1 MDKYLIAID
10 MDGTLLNSKNEVTE
24 RSIEILQ
31 KLAGQGHFVVP
42 ASGRAITLLPKA
54 LDVIENRTYAI
65 TENGAVI
72 WNYTDKTADFCVRM
86 PKGTAVHI
94 LQDVGV
100 YPCYAEV
107 FCDGTAYMEAADVD
121 AIRACGLGKEFID
134 YMLQD
139 HIRVEGLAEETT
151 LLNKAEKINIY
162 FERPDDAKQFRAG
175 WEQDTSLA
183 VTTSISGNVEFNRRG
198 VNKGNALKTLREK
211 LGIEQNRVI
220 AFGDNENDLDMFA
233 EAGTAVA
240 MANAKEEIRAAAD
253 CVTED
258 HDHDGV
264 ACFLEKFFK

>member
-10 MDGTLLNSKNEVTE
+10 MDGTLLNSQNEVTE
-24 RSIEILQ
+24 RSVTVLQ
-31 KLAGQGHFVVP
+31 KLARQGHYIVP

-54 LDVIENRTYAI
+54 LDAIENRTYAI

-72 WNYTDKTADFCVRM
+72 WDYMNQKADFCVLM
-86 PKGTAVHI
+86 PKETTMQI
-94 LQDVGV
+94 LQDAGA

-107 FCDGTAYMEAADVD
+107 FCDGTAYMEASDVES
-121 AIRACGLGKEFID
+121 IRECRLGKEFID

-139 HIRVEGLAEETT
+139 HVRVEGLAEETT
-151 LLNKAEKINIY
+151 LLNEAEKVNIY
-162 FERPDDAKQFRAG
+162 FENPDDARMFRSG
-175 WEQDTSLA
+175 WEQDASLA
-183 VTTSISGNVEFNRRG
+183 VTTSINGNVEFNRRG
-198 VNKGNALKTLREK
+198 VNKGNALKALREK

-240 MANAKEEIRAAAD
+240 MENAREEIRASAD
-253 CVTED
+253 CVTDD